1 MTKRIDEHDEFL
13 ILASDGLFDVM
24 ENEDVAKFVTA
35 AQDDFVNVAKL
46 LCNEAIRLGSSDNV
60 TALVIDI
67 KYDFFRL
74 YCWFY
79 FVNPFIRLVGE
90 GSKTLLTS
98 RRRK

>member
-67 KYDFFRL
+67 KYDFIS
-74 YCWFY
+74 
-79 FVNPFIRLVGE
+79 FV
-90 GSKTLLTS
+90 LLFLLC
-98 RRRK
+98 